1 MTVTL
6 QPFGLPA
13 GIEAAIGAD
22 SVSKGRTMSTSSRTN
37 RIRDLNDA
45 FRTTLE
51 GGQCLF
57 TSGVSDM
64 GIPFSTA
71 ALAAVRNFSEFTP
84 DNDPYGEHDFGSFE
98 IGEERLFWK
107 IDYYDLS
114 LEFGSND
121 PADASQTKRVLT
133 IMLAEEY

>member
-1 MTVTL
+1 MTAPL
-6 QPFGLPA
+6 LRFGFPD

-22 SVSKGRTMSTSSRTN
+22 SLPKDRTMSVINRSD
-37 RIRDLNDA
+37 RIRELNDA
-45 FRTTLE
+45 FRATLE
-51 GGQCLF
+51 GGRCLF
-57 TSGVSDM
+57 TAGVSDL

-71 ALAAVRNFSEFTP
+71 AFAAVRKFADFNA
-84 DNDPYGEHDFGSFE
+84 DNDPHGEHDFGSFQ

-121 PADASQTKRVLT
+121 PADPMQTKRVLT

>member
-1 MTVTL
+1 MTAALV
-6 QPFGLPA
+6 PFGLPA

-22 SVSKGRTMSTSSRTN
+22 SVSKGRTMSAASRSD
-37 RIRDLNDA
+37 RIRDLNDE

-51 GGQCLF
+51 GGRCLF
-57 TSGVSDM
+57 TAGVSDL
-64 GIPFSTA
+64 GIPFATA
-71 ALAAVRNFSEFTP
+71 AISAVRAFEEFTSE
-84 DNDPYGEHDFGSFE
+84 NDPYGEHDFGSFAV
-98 IGEERLFWK
+98 GEERLFWK

-121 PADASQTKRVLT
+121 PADPTQTKRVLT